1 VQRRVHG
8 PFSGSCGILC
18 VGNVLGIDVFEAFD
32 PKRAQ
37 ALRDYDEYARDN
49 DLFLTYVII
58 NP

>member
-1 VQRRVHG
+1 MGRSPDHVASCV
-8 PFSGSCGILC
+8 SGMYM
-18 VGNVLGIDVFEAFD
+18 GIDVFEAFD

-37 ALRDYDEYARDN
+37 ALRDYDEYPRDN